1 MNIYITDYHDI
12 NIENIDQAKV
22 DLADKI
28 IYKVKPLIDDL
39 HLDKERQI
47 KLLES
52 NINKK
57 KNFLVESKNRLEQK
71 VVVLERKKK
80 IKKLVERIEQ
90 LNSFGMLYGD
100 LKKEMSE
107 ILINLN
113 TIDDT
118 RMNKY
123 LQTTMEI
130 VNKRILK

>member
-1 MNIYITDYHDI
+1 MNIEITDYHDI

-47 KLLES
+47 RLLEN

-57 KNFLVESKNRLEQK
+57 KNFLLESKKKLEQK
-71 VVVLERKKK
+71 VIVLERKKK

-100 LKKEMSE
+100 LKKEMSD
-107 ILINLN
+107 ILNNLN
-113 TIDDT
+113 SIDDT